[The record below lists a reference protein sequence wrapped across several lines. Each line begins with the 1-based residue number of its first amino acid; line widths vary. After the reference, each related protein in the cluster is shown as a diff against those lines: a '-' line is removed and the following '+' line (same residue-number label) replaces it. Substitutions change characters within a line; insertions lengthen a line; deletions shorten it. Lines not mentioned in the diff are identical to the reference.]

1 VADSPSDGVI
11 PLDATVGSLDQL
23 EEAAPFASAAD
34 VPVRV
39 SITGDAVPDPA
50 AMGLAEDLSLLIQGF
65 MQRPASAAQER
76 TRTEAPRLSG
86 PAVDIQFGLHGLQL
100 EPEAED
106 ELQHL
111 IRELVRDRVARAET
125 AE

>member
-1 VADSPSDGVI
+1 VADSPADEAI

-23 EEAAPFASAAD
+23 DVVAPFASAAD

-50 AMGLAEDLSLLIQGF
+50 AMGLAEDVSLLIEGF
-65 MQRPASAAQER
+65 MQRRASAAQGR
-76 TRTEAPRLSG
+76 SRTEAVRVPG
-86 PAVDIQFGLHGLQL
+86 PAIDIRFALHGLQL
-100 EPEAED
+100 DPEAED
-106 ELQHL
+106 ELHHL
-111 IRELVRDRVARAET
+111 IRGLVRDRLARAET

>member
-1 VADSPSDGVI
+1 MADSPSERAI

-39 SITGDAVPDPA
+39 SITGDAVPNPA

-65 MQRPASAAQER
+65 MQRTASAVQGR
-76 TRTEAPRLSG
+76 SRTEATRVSG
-86 PAVDIQFGLHGLQL
+86 PAVDIQFALHGLQL
-100 EPEAED
+100 DPEAKD
-106 ELQHL
+106 ELHHL